1 MALRQ
6 ISRTQLALAALSLL
20 ALAWLVLMTVR
31 PHSGGRTT
39 VLSQLE
45 QPATA
50 PVTHVGPG
58 PINTTVTVAGYAV
71 AVRTAS
77 NRASQPHLVS
87 LHVTGPSGPV
97 DGARV
102 TVSYSM
108 PSMNMPSVLSTGL
121 HGRGAGVY
129 RSRITALE
137 MPGDWL
143 VSFRITPAHGRTLR
157 VALADRMP
165 R

>member
-1 MALRQ
+1 MALRHP
-6 ISRTQLALAALSLL
+6 SRTQIALAALSLL
-20 ALAWLVLMTVR
+20 GLTWLALMMLR
-31 PHSGGRTT
+31 SHPGGRTS
-39 VLSQLE
+39 VLAQLE

-50 PVTHVGPG
+50 PVAHVGPG

-77 NRASQPHLVS
+77 NHASQPQLIA
-87 LHVTGPSGPV
+87 LRVTGPSGPV

-102 TVSYSM
+102 IVSYAM
-108 PSMNMPSVLSTGL
+108 PSMNMPSVLTSAL
-121 HGRGAGVY
+121 HGHGGGGYSARV
-129 RSRITALE
+129 TALE

-143 VSFRITPAHGRTLR
+143 VSFRITPAHGRSLH